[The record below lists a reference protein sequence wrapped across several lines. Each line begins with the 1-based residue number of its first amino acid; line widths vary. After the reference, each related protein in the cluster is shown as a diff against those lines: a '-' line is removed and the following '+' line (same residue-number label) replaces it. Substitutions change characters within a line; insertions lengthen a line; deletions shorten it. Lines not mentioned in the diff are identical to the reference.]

1 MSWVQLV
8 QSVCIAYGG
17 HALPEQ
23 ILEVEKEFGVEKTLI
38 LSMIYQESRC
48 KADAMGASG
57 DTGLMQ
63 IIPKWHQARIE
74 DLGVSNLLDPL
85 DNMRVGASL
94 LSYLGVNDNPTDALV
109 VYNGGYARPLIS
121 YKYAE
126 RILEMQGRLNSQLG
140 ALNAE

>member
-23 ILEVEKEFGVEKTLI
+23 ILSVEKEFGVEKTLI

-109 VYNGGYARPLIS
+109 VYNGGYARPLAS
-121 YKYAE
+121 YTYANKVLDRKAEYDE
-126 RILEMQGRLNSQLG
+126 RLEAWLP
-140 ALNAE
+140 

>member
-1 MSWVQLV
+1 MSWTQLV

-23 ILEVEKEFGVEKTLI
+23 ILEVEKEFGVDKTLI
-38 LSMIYQESRC
+38 LSMVYQESRC
-48 KADAMGASG
+48 KADAVGASG

-63 IIPKWHQARIE
+63 IIPRWHQDRIE

-94 LSYLGVNDNPTDALV
+94 LSYLGVNSNPMDALV
-109 VYNGGYARPLIS
+109 VYNGGYARPLVS
-121 YKYAE
+121 YTYANKVLDRKAEYDE
-126 RILEMQGRLNSQLG
+126 RLEAWLP
-140 ALNAE
+140 